1 MAVEKV
7 DNGVLQGFIAW
18 RKDYYHRM
26 PAAKVPKNAR
36 LNPAD
41 KTLQWELTLGK
52 TILKYAQERGSRG
65 TKPLPTF
72 TYRRLQRL
80 LKRRKRGSG

>member
-1 MAVEKV
+1 MLRQIQRVVKFWHAYCGKMAVEKV

-41 KTLQWELTLGK
+41 K
-52 TILKYAQERGSRG
+52 RCNGS
-65 TKPLPTF
+65 
-72 TYRRLQRL
+72 
-80 LKRRKRGSG
+80 